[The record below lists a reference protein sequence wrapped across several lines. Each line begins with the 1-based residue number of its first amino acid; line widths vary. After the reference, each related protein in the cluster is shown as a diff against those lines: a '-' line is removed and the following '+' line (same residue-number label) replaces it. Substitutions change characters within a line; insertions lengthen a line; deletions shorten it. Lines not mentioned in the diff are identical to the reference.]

1 MNLCYFIELSMFY
14 IFFLHFRLKPLRMGL
29 QNQTKNEENVYNEIW
44 PNIIEIIFNYLEIVS
59 LSTTGTAD

>member
-1 MNLCYFIELSMFY
+1 
-14 IFFLHFRLKPLRMGL
+14 MGL

>member
-1 MNLCYFIELSMFY
+1 MFY